1 MGASLVKQT
10 RSTTFRDLRSREHRE
25 QLRAIFFRDLFTSTG
40 SPGTPGFF
48 PSRILINWVR
58 DPLDPWNNS
67 MFFLVLYDRRIVPN
81 FHEKFWNLE
90 LGTRWN
96 SAIDFRYFT
105 NYEQLQIWWIVVL
118 NPRWPTYLCWYHF
131 TTPKNPDVGRPCS
144 VAKALLVSLCQ
155 LRRARH
161 AHPVSA
167 CNLNW
172 SWSLWCDR
180 HEAAAPWILH
190 LNSSRGL

>member
-67 MFFLVLYDRRIVPN
+67 MIFLVLYDRRIVPN

-90 LGTRWN
+90 LGTWN
-96 SAIDFRYFT
+96 SMELGHWF
-105 NYEQLQIWWIVVL
+105 QIFHELWATANMMDCSIK
-118 NPRWPTYLCWYHF
+118 PTVA
-131 TTPKNPDVGRPCS
+131 DVP
-144 VAKALLVSLCQ
+144 VLVSFHHSKKSRC
-155 LRRARH
+155 RT
-161 AHPVSA
+161 SMF
-167 CNLNW
+167 
-172 SWSLWCDR
+172 
-180 HEAAAPWILH
+180 
-190 LNSSRGL
+190 SS